1 MPRTSERATGADAKP
16 SNGAG
21 RAESGTPPKNAA
33 GPDSTSRELSIGV
46 QLMSLRKQCRYSIRA
61 LARRA
66 SVSASLISDVERGNV
81 EPSIS
86 TLKRLADALGVTL
99 KYFFSDPSEST
110 GRVVRASERA
120 VILDGAG
127 VPPSGIRSAMHTS
140 GVRFELASADAAEK
154 IEAIFARYDVGAT
167 MGDEP
172 VTHEGEEWGMVLR
185 GRLKVWVGDEIH
197 FLDPGDS
204 IWFPSTIPH
213 RMENAADEPTEYIWV
228 DTPKSF

>member
-1 MPRTSERATGADAKP
+1 MARVKEVPGTSPVGRPRPQAEEDPER
-16 SNGAG
+16 
-21 RAESGTPPKNAA
+21 
-33 GPDSTSRELSIGV
+33 SIGRR
-46 QLMSLRKQCRYSIRA
+46 LAELRQEHRYSIRA

-66 SVSASLISDVERGNV
+66 NVSASLISDVERGRV

-86 TLKRLADALGVTL
+86 TLKRVADALGTTL
-99 KYFFSDPSEST
+99 TYFFSDPSLSN
-110 GRVVRASERA
+110 GRVVRASERTLLPGRPGMRSGDRRRGMQA
-120 VILDGAG
+120 
-127 VPPSGIRSAMHTS
+127 SGI
-140 GVRFELASADAAEK
+140 RFELASPSEAET
-154 IEAIFARYDVGAT
+154 IEAIFGHYEVGAT

-172 VTHEGEEWGMVLR
+172 VTHEGEEWGMVLT

-213 RMENAADEPTEYIWV
+213 RMENVARVPTEYIWI

>member
-1 MPRTSERATGADAKP
+1 MARVQGGSRTSPAHRP
-16 SNGAG
+16 SPRSEDETEA
-21 RAESGTPPKNAA
+21 
-33 GPDSTSRELSIGV
+33 SIGRR
-46 QLMSLRKQCRYSIRA
+46 LAELRKEHRYSIRA

-66 SVSASLISDVERGNV
+66 AVSASLISDVERGRV

-86 TLKRLADALGVTL
+86 TLKRLADALGTTL
-99 KYFFSDPSEST
+99 TYFFSDPSQSN
-110 GRVVRASERA
+110 GRVVRASERR
-120 VILDGAG
+120 LLPGRPGASIG
-127 VPPSGIRSAMHTS
+127 DRRSGMQASGI
-140 GVRFELASADAAEK
+140 RFELASPTEAET
-154 IEAIFARYDVGAT
+154 IEAIFGRYEVGAS

-172 VTHEGEEWGMVLR
+172 VTHEGEEWGMVLT

-213 RMENAADEPTEYIWV
+213 RMENVAGVPTEYIWI